1 MLIFITNS
9 KFSGLKNTGNFPLN
23 FMKYF
28 KYFYINM
35 LNRILFIFFLY
46 CGNLF
51 FAQQNEE
58 FASTK
63 KYFDYQRFMLNNEF
77 KKRFDDEKIGA
88 EKMAINQDF
97 AEFMVKLDSIQNTAF
112 IGTLIKVK
120 NREDLE
126 RIKNRNLKK
135 TRLENPSKREIAEE
149 AKYPGGIQ
157 KLREQV
163 ADLFYSEAILP
174 DQKLLK
180 TDVVFVVEKDGSI
193 SSVHAEGENV
203 PFNKQAEIA
212 MYLLPEKFSPAIIDG
227 SAVRYRFRLP
237 LSMTFER

>member
-1 MLIFITNS
+1 MKKKFLYLVLIFCA
-9 KFSGLKNTGNFPLN
+9 NF
-23 FMKYF
+23 
-28 KYFYINM
+28 I
-35 LNRILFIFFLY
+35 
-46 CGNLF
+46 

-58 FASTK
+58 FVSTK

-77 KKRFDDEKIGA
+77 KKRFDDETNNSQKI
-88 EKMAINQDF
+88 AIKKDF

-126 RIKNRNLKK
+126 RIKTRNLK
-135 TRLENPSKREIAEE
+135 TLHLENPPKSQIAEE

-157 KLREQV
+157 NLREQV
-163 ADLFYSEAILP
+163 ADLFYSKAILA

-180 TDVVFVVEKDGSI
+180 TDVIFVVEKDGSI

-212 MYLLPEKFSPAIIDG
+212 MYLLPEKFSPAMSDG

-237 LSMTFER
+237 LAMNFE

>member
-1 MLIFITNS
+1 MY
-9 KFSGLKNTGNFPLN
+9 PR
-23 FMKYF
+23 M
-28 KYFYINM
+28 
-35 LNRILFIFFLY
+35 LFILLF
-46 CGNLF
+46 CSSKLF

-58 FASTK
+58 FISTK

-77 KKRFDDEKIGA
+77 KKRFDDEKNGSQ
-88 EKMAINQDF
+88 KMAIKKDF

-120 NREDLE
+120 NREDLT
-126 RIKNRNLKK
+126 RIKTKNLKS
-135 TRLENPSKREIAEE
+135 LHLDNPDKNAIAEE
-149 AKYPGGIQ
+149 AKYPGGFQ

-174 DQKLLK
+174 DQKIIE
-180 TDVVFVVEKDGSI
+180 TYVVFIVEKDGSI

-212 MYLLPEKFSPAIIDG
+212 MYLLPEKFSPAISDG
-227 SAVRYRFRLP
+227 SAVRYRFKLP
-237 LSMTFER
+237 LAMNFER

>member
-1 MLIFITNS
+1 MYPKILVILLFCCTN
-9 KFSGLKNTGNFPLN
+9 
-23 FMKYF
+23 
-28 KYFYINM
+28 
-35 LNRILFIFFLY
+35 FL
-46 CGNLF
+46 

-58 FASTK
+58 FISTK

-77 KKRFDDEKIGA
+77 KKRFDDEKIGSQKI
-88 EKMAINQDF
+88 EIKKDF

-120 NREDLE
+120 NREDLT
-126 RIKNRNLKK
+126 RIKTRNLKA
-135 TRLENPSKREIAEE
+135 LHLDNPPKSEIAEE

-157 KLREQV
+157 NLREQV
-163 ADLFYSEAILP
+163 ADLFYSKAILA

-193 SSVHAEGENV
+193 SSVHAEGKNV

-212 MYLLPEKFSPAIIDG
+212 MYLLPDKFSPAIIDG

-237 LSMTFER
+237 LAMNFE